1 MTRPWH
7 IRIIGIGARAF
18 VRPETLW
25 DRLTLLA
32 RGWLPFNLGGWWS
45 KPYPTGYRVRAL
57 LK

>member
-45 KPYPTGYRVRAL
+45 KT
-57 LK
+57 